1 MAAMLMVPSQT
12 VWAAPLPEG
21 QVNAGTSAETS
32 ESSPVKKATASSA
45 DKEVHTSGKKTA
57 ATVSSASRQPK
68 EEIRFNTGNAEVS
81 VVSQEDFFEH
91 DLGDVYFEEDGSY
104 TASTVSPD
112 LMVSVPLASCPSA
125 PSFAFRRIFA
135 RLDSSP

>member
-1 MAAMLMVPSQT
+1 MKRIKRGLAAAMAAMLMVPSQT

-21 QVNAGTSAETS
+21 QVNAGTSAETP
-32 ESSPVKKATASSA
+32 ESSPGKKATASSA
-45 DKEVHTSGKKTA
+45 DKEVHTSGKKTT

-104 TASTVSPD
+104 TIQIPEDNPFFPYEV
-112 LMVSVPLASCPSA
+112 
-125 PSFAFRRIFA
+125 
-135 RLDSSP
+135 